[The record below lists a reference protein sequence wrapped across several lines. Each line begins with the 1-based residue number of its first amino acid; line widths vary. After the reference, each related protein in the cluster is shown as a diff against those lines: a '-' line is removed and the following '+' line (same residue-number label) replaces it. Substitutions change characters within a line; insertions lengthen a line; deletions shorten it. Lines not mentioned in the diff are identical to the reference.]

1 MKLSQRLEALEQQQ
15 PTKPTRMFTGYVAE
29 DRYYECGSSAINYRN
44 GINGA
49 EEAGQAFSRAE
60 LTQLEKQGFQLTII
74 GIEYQDMTIEGT
86 FADILTGGDPTKG
99 SK

>member
-15 PTKPTRMFTGYVAE
+15 PTKPVRMFTGDVAE

-49 EEAGQAFSRAE
+49 EEPGKAYSRSE
-60 LTQLEKQGFQLTII
+60 LAQLEKQGFQLTII
-74 GIEYQDMTIEGT
+74 GIEYQDQALDGN

-99 SK
+99 S